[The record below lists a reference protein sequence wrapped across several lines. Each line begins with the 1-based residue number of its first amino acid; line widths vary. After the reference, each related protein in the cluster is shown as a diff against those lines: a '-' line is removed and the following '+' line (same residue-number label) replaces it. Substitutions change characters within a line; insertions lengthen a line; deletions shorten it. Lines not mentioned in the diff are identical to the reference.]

1 MEFRIINK
9 HAIHIIFNDE
19 GLLELLSILEGNR
32 INNSVK
38 IVFDIALK
46 YRGKQLL
53 GVEFI
58 VTKNG
63 EYVSFLNQILHFEI
77 EHEMYEDL
85 QVILKRAIAEK
96 GFRTPEIMEF
106 QPKSNSDCTLT
117 LYAIYHEFKTS
128 KNNN

>member
-32 INNSVK
+32 TNNSVK
-38 IVFDIALK
+38 IDFAKPLK

-58 VTKNG
+58 VTENG
-63 EYVSFLNQILHFEI
+63 EYVSFLNQILYFEI
-77 EHEMYEDL
+77 KHEMYEDL
-85 QVILKRAIAEK
+85 LVILKRAIAEK
-96 GFRTPEIMEF
+96 GFRTPEIMAF
-106 QPKSNSDCTLT
+106 QPKSNSDCAVT
-117 LYAIYHEFKTS
+117 LYAIYNEFKTL
-128 KNNN
+128 KNNT